1 MAEPAAAA
9 ATHRFDVRVYWE
21 DTDGAGIV
29 YYANYFKF
37 AERARTEWLRA
48 LGIEQRRMQAEL
60 GVVFAVKRCAC
71 EYVSPARLDDAI
83 EVETR
88 VTASGGASIDMHQT
102 IRRADAV
109 LAEIDVTIACIG
121 AGGRPVRLPPVIR
134 HALAAFAAKS
144 H

>member
-1 MAEPAAAA
+1 MAESSSA
-9 ATHRFDVRVYWE
+9 HRFDVRVYWE

-48 LGIEQRRMQAEL
+48 LGIEQRRMQAET
-60 GVVFAVKRCAC
+60 GIVFAVKRCAC
-71 EYVSPARLDDAI
+71 DYVRPALLDDALA
-83 EVETR
+83 VESR
-88 VTASGGASIDMHQT
+88 VTGTRGASIDMHQT
-102 IRRADAV
+102 VRREDTV

-121 AGGRPVRLPPVIR
+121 ADGRPARLPPAIR
-134 HALAAFAAKS
+134 HALAAFAAKT

>member
-1 MAEPAAAA
+1 MADTAPS
-9 ATHRFDVRVYWE
+9 HRFETRVYWE

-71 EYVSPARLDDAI
+71 EYVRPARLDDALA
-83 EVETR
+83 VDTH
-88 VTASGGASIDMHQT
+88 VTDSGGASIDLHQT
-102 IRRADAV
+102 VRRAETV

-121 AGGRPVRLPPVIR
+121 ADGRPARLPPVIR
-134 HALAAFAAKS
+134 HALAAFTAKS

>member
-1 MAEPAAAA
+1 MPDAAPS
-9 ATHRFDVRVYWE
+9 HRFEARVYWE

-29 YYANYFKF
+29 YYANYLKF

-48 LGIEQRRMQAEL
+48 LGIEQRRMQAES

-71 EYVSPARLDDAI
+71 EYVRPARLDDSLAI
-83 EVETR
+83 ESR
-88 VTASGGASIDMHQT
+88 VTGTRGASIDMHQT
-102 IRRADAV
+102 VRREDTV

-121 AGGRPVRLPPVIR
+121 AGGRPARLPPAIR
-134 HALAAFAAKS
+134 HALAAFAAKT

>member
-1 MAEPAAAA
+1 MAEPAPA
-9 ATHRFDVRVYWE
+9 HRFAARVYWE

-71 EYVSPARLDDAI
+71 EYVRPARLDDAI
-83 EVETR
+83 AVDSR
-88 VTASGGASIDMHQT
+88 VTASGGASIEMHQT
-102 IRRADAV
+102 IRRDDTV
-109 LAEIDVTIACIG
+109 LAEIDVTIACIR
-121 AGGRPVRLPPVIR
+121 ADGRPARLPPVIR
-134 HALAAFAAKS
+134 HALAAFPAKS

>member
-1 MAEPAAAA
+1 MSEPSPVHLFEA
-9 ATHRFDVRVYWE
+9 RVYWE

-37 AERARTEWLRA
+37 AERARTEWLRT
-48 LGIEQRRMQAEL
+48 LGIGQRRMQAEL

-71 EYVSPARLDDAI
+71 EYVRPARLDDALV
-83 EVETR
+83 VETR
-88 VTASGGASIDMHQT
+88 VTAAGGASIDMHQR
-102 IRRADAV
+102 IRCDDTV
-109 LAEIDVTIACIG
+109 LAEIDVTIACVG
-121 AGGRPVRLPPVIR
+121 ANGRPARLPPVIR